1 MSLSASAPGKLILM
15 GEHAVVYGEPGLV
28 IPLPSLRA
36 RVRLTA
42 ATSPRLEA
50 PDLNLITELS
60 TGIQVLADA
69 SHLHPLEQTLL
80 KAQHYLHTRYGV
92 PRDLPTLCFHVSSDI
107 PVKRGMGSGTAISC
121 ACLRALA
128 AYYRIPRLLADEVEA
143 FAQEMDTLY
152 HGRPSGIDAAVIAH
166 ERPLRFQ
173 RPKTGPPVVRF
184 LDLPPLALLIAD
196 TGPAKPT
203 VEVVQQVAESY
214 GRDPRIAEVIS
225 HIGQWVLQ
233 AEDAWRSQRLDKLG
247 QLLFANH
254 EALQK
259 LAVST
264 PTLDKLVSQARQL
277 GIPGAK
283 LSGAGQGGVCFALLT
298 PGREQEQTRALR
310 QQWSPHCLG
319 LYASA

>member
-1 MSLSASAPGKLILM
+1 MSVSASAPGKLILM

-28 IPLPSLRA
+28 LPLPGLRA
-36 RVRLTA
+36 HVRLTA
-42 ATSPRLEA
+42 APSPCLEA

-60 TGIQVLADA
+60 TGIQALAEA
-69 SHLHPLEQTLL
+69 EHLHPLEQTLL
-80 KAQHYLHTRYGV
+80 KAQRHLHTRYGV
-92 PRDLPTLCFHVSSDI
+92 PQALPRVCFHVSSEI

-128 AYYRIPRLLADEVEA
+128 AYYDIPRLKADEVEA

-173 RPKTGPPVVRF
+173 RSPSGAPVVRF
-184 LDLPPLALLIAD
+184 LDLPPLSLLIAD
-196 TGPAKPT
+196 TGPARPT
-203 VEVVQQVAESY
+203 VEVVQQVASLYARE
-214 GRDPRIAEVIS
+214 PRTAAVIAQ
-225 HIGQWVLQ
+225 IGQWVLQ
-233 AEDAWRSQRLDKLG
+233 AEDAWRHQRIDLLG
-247 QLLFANH
+247 RLLFLNH
-254 EALQK
+254 EALQH

-264 PTLDKLVSQARQL
+264 PTLDTLVLQARQL
-277 GIPGAK
+277 GVPGAK

-298 PGREQEQTRALR
+298 PGREQEQTQALR
-310 QQWSPHCLG
+310 QRWAPHCLT